1 MPFGGSLRQVPAFAL
16 LVCAVPLAVARAQ
29 MLPQPIGANGSNQ
42 GPSRAKP
49 CYDDS
54 SYSTFIGS
62 YIDRP
67 LGVVRADAEPVELI
81 ISSMMREDSLVDAK
95 IFSLHRCFGMH
106 RDGIKVTTA
115 GNAYTYISGESNA
128 ISAPVKLPDDYF
140 ARLQKFLKKL
150 PDDNGILPDRG
161 SRVIV
166 QVALGGAISVRVY
179 DRARLSDEIIELI
192 RLSDSSIE
200 IGTPIFQPSR
210 RWSANELQQGA
221 ATSSALN
228 AIDLESD
235 SMSGSNL
242 LLAESADSALLAISS
257 VNYRGSVLRVYTKEA
272 DKPVFELVFP
282 DIDRRVIFPTYIGF
296 NPDRSRFLLETNA
309 PEIRVY
315 ETKTWQPVSNDSLIS
330 PEATR
335 FVPSSDWTKGVALT
349 ANGKACIWDAAAHR
363 LIAPLNV
370 EGEVRSASFSPHGDL
385 LALISGPA
393 KFSDAHLTLWDA
405 KNGRRLR
412 ELWPV
417 RWRSK
422 VYGVP
427 QTSPLWWDGGRLL
440 VAPVSGFFG
449 SDTGMYVWDVSTGGL
464 QGTLAGCRIAGAF
477 SENDRLFQICP
488 ASEVLEWRDAEVRRE
503 INSTQH
509 VH

>member
-1 MPFGGSLRQVPAFAL
+1 M
-16 LVCAVPLAVARAQ
+16 AVAKAQ
-29 MLPQPIGANGSNQ
+29 TLPQPIGANGSNQ
-42 GPSRAKP
+42 GPSQAKP

-54 SYSTFIGS
+54 SYGTFIGS

-95 IFSLHRCFGMH
+95 IFSLHRCFGMP
-106 RDGIKVTTA
+106 RDGIKVTAA
-115 GNAYTYISGESNA
+115 GNAYTYMSGELNA
-128 ISAPVKLPDDYF
+128 ISAPVKLPEDYF
-140 ARLQKFLKKL
+140 ARLQKFLKNL
-150 PDDNGILPDRG
+150 PDDNGILPARG

-166 QVALGGAISVRVY
+166 QVALGEAISVRVY

-192 RLSDSSIE
+192 RLSDSRIE
-200 IGTPIFQPSR
+200 ISTPIFQPLR
-210 RWSANELQQGA
+210 RWRANELQQGA

-242 LLAESADSALLAISS
+242 LVAESPDGSLLAISS
-257 VNYRGSVLRVYTKEA
+257 VYYRGSVLRVYTKDA
-272 DKPVFELVFP
+272 DKPIFELVFP
-282 DIDRRVIFPTYIGF
+282 NIDRRIIYPTFIGF

-315 ETKTWQPVSNDSLIS
+315 ETRTWQQVSNASLTP
-330 PEATR
+330 PETTL
-335 FVPSSDWTKGVALT
+335 FWPSTDWTKGIAQT
-349 ANGKACIWDAAAHR
+349 ADGKAGIWDASVHR

-385 LALISGPA
+385 LALVSGPA
-393 KFSDAHLTLWDA
+393 KFNDAHLTLWDA

-417 RWRSK
+417 RWHSK
-422 VYGVP
+422 VYGAP
-427 QTSPLWWDGGRLL
+427 QAPPLWWDGGRLL

-449 SDTGMYVWDVSTGGL
+449 PDTGMYVWDVSTGEL
-464 QGTLAGCRIAGAF
+464 QGTLAGCRTAGAF

-488 ASEVLEWRDAEVRRE
+488 ASEVLEWREAEVRRE

>member
-16 LVCAVPLAVARAQ
+16 LVCAVPLAVAKAQ
-29 MLPQPIGANGSNQ
+29 TLPQPIGANGSNQ
-42 GPSRAKP
+42 GPSQAKP

-54 SYSTFIGS
+54 SYGTFIGS

-95 IFSLHRCFGMH
+95 IFSLHRCFGMP
-106 RDGIKVTTA
+106 RDGIKVTAA
-115 GNAYTYISGESNA
+115 GNAYTYMSGELNA
-128 ISAPVKLPDDYF
+128 ISAPVKLPEDYF
-140 ARLQKFLKKL
+140 ARLQKFLKNL
-150 PDDNGILPDRG
+150 PDDNGILPARG

-166 QVALGGAISVRVY
+166 QVALGEAISVRVY

-192 RLSDSSIE
+192 RLSDSRIE
-200 IGTPIFQPSR
+200 ISTPIFQPLR
-210 RWSANELQQGA
+210 RWRANELQQGA

-242 LLAESADSALLAISS
+242 LVAESPDGSLLAISS
-257 VNYRGSVLRVYTKEA
+257 VYYRGSVLRVYTKDA
-272 DKPVFELVFP
+272 DKPIFELVFP
-282 DIDRRVIFPTYIGF
+282 NIDRRIIYPTFIGF

-315 ETKTWQPVSNDSLIS
+315 ETRTWQQVSNASLTP
-330 PEATR
+330 PETTL
-335 FVPSSDWTKGVALT
+335 FWPSTDWTKGIAQT
-349 ANGKACIWDAAAHR
+349 ADGKAGIWDASVHR

-385 LALISGPA
+385 LALVSGPA
-393 KFSDAHLTLWDA
+393 KFNDAHLTLWDA

-417 RWRSK
+417 RWHSK
-422 VYGVP
+422 VYGAP
-427 QTSPLWWDGGRLL
+427 QAPPLWWDGGRLL

-449 SDTGMYVWDVSTGGL
+449 PDTGMYVWDVSTGEL
-464 QGTLAGCRIAGAF
+464 QGTLAGCRTAGAF

-488 ASEVLEWRDAEVRRE
+488 ASEVLEWREAEVRRE